1 MENAFK
7 SIRQASGMN
16 LKQFSE
22 FFEVPYHTIQN
33 WEVGRRQCPPYLLK
47 LMEYK
52 LKHER
57 VSLN

>member
-7 SIRQASGMN
+7 TLREQSGMN
-16 LKQFSE
+16 LKQFGE
-22 FFEVPYHTIQN
+22 FFEIPYSTLQK
-33 WEVGRRQCPPYLLK
+33 WVGGHSQCPPYLLK